1 MGAGH
6 SWCCSDSLSSLH
18 STATSLPSPTALY
31 SFKSQSSVFPLLHSF
46 PRILQTH
53 IPKSAHI
60 AMSQSPSPTP
70 LPLNS
75 SRAETHDGEGSIDAI
90 LDPHNIDPNL
100 LQTLS
105 YDALVW
111 SSLHGLLV
119 GDRNSQR
126 SGSVPGVGLVHAPFA
141 LLPTSFPDGHWKQAC
156 EVAPIFNELVDRVSQ
171 DGEFL
176 QETLSRTKK
185 VDDFTSN
192 LLDIHSKMLEINKKE
207 EIRLGLHRSDY
218 MLDEQTKLLLQIELN
233 TISSSFPGLSC
244 LVSELH
250 RSLLQQHK
258 KHLALDPDKI
268 PKNNAVVRFVEALAK
283 AWNEYNNPR
292 AVVMFVVQ
300 TEERNMYDQH
310 WLSSVLQERYP

>member
-31 SFKSQSSVFPLLHSF
+31 SFKSQSTVFPLHSF
-46 PRILQTH
+46 PTILQTH
-53 IPKSAHI
+53 IPKTAHI

-75 SRAETHDGEGSIDAI
+75 STGAETHGEEGLIDAI

-141 LLPTSFPDGHWKQAC
+141 LLPTSFPESHWKQAC

-207 EIRLGLHRSDY
+207 CYCLW
-218 MLDEQTKLLLQIELN
+218 LLL
-233 TISSSFPGLSC
+233 
-244 LVSELH
+244 LVITVKL

>member
-31 SFKSQSSVFPLLHSF
+31 SFKSHSTVFPLHSF

-70 LPLNS
+70 LPLQS
-75 SRAETHDGEGSIDAI
+75 SRAETHDGEGSIDPI
-90 LDPHNIDPNL
+90 LDPHKIDPNL

-141 LLPTSFPDGHWKQAC
+141 LLPTSFPEGHWKQAC

-250 RSLLQQHK
+250 RSLLQQHR
-258 KHLALDPDKI
+258 KHLALNPDKI